1 MKAKVTLT
9 FNDDTVDAFADMF
22 GVEDYSKLPDIIR
35 GMLLASINAEDD
47 EQLDELTVEMVE

>member
-1 MKAKVTLT
+1 MRAKVTLI

-35 GMLLASINAEDD
+35 GMLLASIGTGED
-47 EQLDELTVEMVE
+47 EQLDNLIVEMVE

>member
-1 MKAKVTLT
+1 MRAKVTLI

-35 GMLLASINAEDD
+35 GMLLASIGAGDD
-47 EQLDELTVEMVE
+47 EQLDNLTVEMVK